1 MALPGIVADT
11 IFVCVD
17 ETVFCE
23 EHYGKPFTARSHAM
37 KRWCGAVSI
46 EPFGWH
52 GIRHLTASTI
62 FNKGYP
68 TAHIQ
73 AILRHQSPHTTDLY
87 LRRLGLRHV
96 KTALEEG
103 LKRGA
108 EVISFP
114 EKKQVVSK

>member
-1 MALPGIVADT
+1 MECDWLPMTKELRSVLLRWLEIRMALPGIVADT

-37 KRWCGAVSI
+37 KRWCGSVSF

-62 FNKGYP
+62 FN
-68 TAHIQ
+68 
-73 AILRHQSPHTTDLY
+73 TDF
-87 LRRLGLRHV
+87 RV
-96 KTALEEG
+96 A
-103 LKRGA
+103 
-108 EVISFP
+108 
-114 EKKQVVSK
+114 